1 MIRNVKI
8 KKFQVKL
15 AIETKGTKL
24 IHENFEMVYVKGV
37 LLRTAWRDAIL
48 KLQKDGKLPKE
59 SKMEQYQTFSLEIT
73 PTELLVDL
81 IESKAEKEES
91 EKLRKERKKPTKEEM
106 AKFRKELEADVSLG
120 EEEESDDSENDEDED
135 DEDEDDDAEDND
147 D

>member
-15 AIETKGTKL
+15 AIETKSTKI
-24 IHENFEMVYVKGV
+24 IHENFEMIYVKGV

-48 KLQKDGKLPKE
+48 KLQKENKLPKE
-59 SKMEQYQTFSLEIT
+59 SKMEQYQTFSLEVT

-81 IESKAEKEES
+81 TESKAEKEES
-91 EKLRKERKKPTKEEM
+91 EKLRKDRKKPTKEEM
-106 AKFRKELEADVSLG
+106 AKFRKELESDVSLG
-120 EEEESDDSENDEDED
+120 EEEEAEDSEEED
-135 DEDEDDDAEDND
+135 DDDDAEDND